1 VTAGGWLGVILAVSS
16 LAGGCGD
23 DGSDDAG
30 DAGGTTTT
38 VTTASTATTAP
49 TTTPAPAKT
58 TTTTTAT
65 PVSVEEALAAFPYG
79 EGVLYAGDCASTDL
93 EEDVGAWCTILDE
106 DRGSTRIYGAGPTFS
121 EYDTWLLLE
130 EGPDGWAV
138 IDSASAGNLDN
149 PLEAPW

>member
-1 VTAGGWLGVILAVSS
+1 VILAVAS
-16 LAGGCGD
+16 LVGGCGD

-30 DAGGTTTT
+30 ETGGTTTT
-38 VTTASTATTAP
+38 VVTTVPSTTAP
-49 TTTPAPAKT
+49 TTTAPPAST
-58 TTTTTAT
+58 TTTTIA
-65 PVSVEEALAAFPYG
+65 PVSVEEALATFVFADGMP
-79 EGVLYAGDCASTDL
+79 YAGDCATTDL

-106 DRGSTRIYGAGPTFS
+106 DRGTTRIYGAGPTFS
-121 EYDTWLLLE
+121 EYTTWLLLE